1 MSTPPDYAERFYAG
15 VLGWIIGVYLGR
27 SFEALS

>member
-15 VLGWIIGVYLGR
+15 VLGWIIGVYLDR
-27 SFEALS
+27 PLEA